1 MRYVV
6 LSIIFLLSVMLLQ
19 AQVVELD
26 IQKCRRMAN
35 ENSKK
40 LQSATQQEA
49 KASFEK
55 RAYRANF
62 LPKISATGLYTYMQ
76 KKMDYKIEGGY
87 LPVYQAEDISQA
99 LPLNSIKLNNGQPVI
114 GTDGLPVF
122 NQYAFMPDINLSL
135 GLRSAYTVG
144 MMLEQPLYMGGKVR
158 SAFRMASI
166 GREMAGLNVVYNR
179 MEVLTEVD
187 EAYCQYLRVLE
198 QEKAAGKYLEV
209 VKELVRN
216 VADAV
221 QTGMASTN
229 DLLKAQVKENEAEL
243 LVSKATNGLALS
255 SMNLCRVI
263 GIELNSQLLVRDS
276 LEESILPGIL
286 EGKDGITGRP
296 EYNILEKQVEM
307 KENEVA
313 LVRSDFMPQ
322 LGLAATYGYGDGL
335 TLNGES
341 EGVASFGAMVSLK
354 VPIYNWGEGR
364 NKVKAMKAE
373 EEMARLKQEETAQLM
388 HLEVARA
395 RYNTED
401 AMKRVQLTRKSL
413 SQAEENLQVSK
424 NRYEVGLETITN
436 YMEAQAQWQKAW
448 SDWIDARAEL
458 RLSETY
464 FLKATGRLT
473 E

>member
-1 MRYVV
+1 
-6 LSIIFLLSVMLLQ
+6 
-19 AQVVELD
+19 
-26 IQKCRRMAN
+26 
-35 ENSKK
+35 
-40 LQSATQQEA
+40 
-49 KASFEK
+49 
-55 RAYRANF
+55 
-62 LPKISATGLYTYMQ
+62 
-76 KKMDYKIEGGY
+76 
-87 LPVYQAEDISQA
+87 
-99 LPLNSIKLNNGQPVI
+99 
-114 GTDGLPVF
+114 
-122 NQYAFMPDINLSL
+122 
-135 GLRSAYTVG
+135 
-144 MMLEQPLYMGGKVR
+144 
-158 SAFRMASI
+158 
-166 GREMAGLNVVYNR
+166 
-179 MEVLTEVD
+179 
-187 EAYCQYLRVLE
+187 
-198 QEKAAGKYLEV
+198 
-209 VKELVRN
+209 
-216 VADAV
+216 
-221 QTGMASTN
+221 
-229 DLLKAQVKENEAEL
+229 
-243 LVSKATNGLALS
+243 
-255 SMNLCRVI
+255 
-263 GIELNSQLLVRDS
+263 
-276 LEESILPGIL
+276 
-286 EGKDGITGRP
+286 
-296 EYNILEKQVEM
+296 M

>member
-26 IQKCRRMAN
+26 IQKCRRMAI

-135 GLRSAYTVG
+135 GLRNAYTVG

-243 LVSKATNGLALS
+243 LV
-255 SMNLCRVI
+255 
-263 GIELNSQLLVRDS
+263 Q
-276 LEESILPGIL
+276 
-286 EGKDGITGRP
+286 
-296 EYNILEKQVEM
+296 
-307 KENEVA
+307 
-313 LVRSDFMPQ
+313 
-322 LGLAATYGYGDGL
+322 
-335 TLNGES
+335 
-341 EGVASFGAMVSLK
+341 
-354 VPIYNWGEGR
+354 
-364 NKVKAMKAE
+364 
-373 EEMARLKQEETAQLM
+373 
-388 HLEVARA
+388 
-395 RYNTED
+395 
-401 AMKRVQLTRKSL
+401 
-413 SQAEENLQVSK
+413 
-424 NRYEVGLETITN
+424 
-436 YMEAQAQWQKAW
+436 
-448 SDWIDARAEL
+448 
-458 RLSETY
+458 
-464 FLKATGRLT
+464 
-473 E
+473 

>member
-1 MRYVV
+1 
-6 LSIIFLLSVMLLQ
+6 
-19 AQVVELD
+19 
-26 IQKCRRMAN
+26 
-35 ENSKK
+35 
-40 LQSATQQEA
+40 
-49 KASFEK
+49 
-55 RAYRANF
+55 
-62 LPKISATGLYTYMQ
+62 
-76 KKMDYKIEGGY
+76 
-87 LPVYQAEDISQA
+87 
-99 LPLNSIKLNNGQPVI
+99 
-114 GTDGLPVF
+114 
-122 NQYAFMPDINLSL
+122 
-135 GLRSAYTVG
+135 
-144 MMLEQPLYMGGKVR
+144 
-158 SAFRMASI
+158 
-166 GREMAGLNVVYNR
+166 
-179 MEVLTEVD
+179 
-187 EAYCQYLRVLE
+187 
-198 QEKAAGKYLEV
+198 
-209 VKELVRN
+209 
-216 VADAV
+216 
-221 QTGMASTN
+221 MASTN

>member
-1 MRYVV
+1 
-6 LSIIFLLSVMLLQ
+6 
-19 AQVVELD
+19 
-26 IQKCRRMAN
+26 
-35 ENSKK
+35 
-40 LQSATQQEA
+40 
-49 KASFEK
+49 
-55 RAYRANF
+55 
-62 LPKISATGLYTYMQ
+62 
-76 KKMDYKIEGGY
+76 
-87 LPVYQAEDISQA
+87 
-99 LPLNSIKLNNGQPVI
+99 
-114 GTDGLPVF
+114 
-122 NQYAFMPDINLSL
+122 MPDINLSL
-135 GLRSAYTVG
+135 GLRNAYTVG

>member
-26 IQKCRRMAN
+26 IQKCRRMAI

-135 GLRSAYTVG
+135 GLRNAYTVG

-341 EGVASFGAMVSLK
+341 EGVTSFGAMVSLK